1 MIETVSDARASR
13 LSRNC
18 SHNVR
23 VGEDRG
29 TASPGVLTKL
39 LPTER
44 LLFAGDVACA
54 GTFSCAAEDASF
66 RGGEP
71 STAHCVVFSQTP
83 VWIQHDA
90 GVRYVAD
97 PTVITF
103 HNRGRAYR
111 RWRIDG
117 RGDRCRW
124 LAYAEDVANDV
135 VRRWDSAHADRHRDA
150 PFRFQ
155 FTPAPAALYLRHH
168 RFFQRVDAAADGL
181 AIEETAL
188 RLLHSVAAHAYGA
201 APRGADAGAPHRDF
215 DAVQHVRERIA
226 ASPAAA
232 ERLRALAARVELSP
246 YQLCRAFSRVTG
258 ETLTA
263 YRLRLRLLGSIDGV
277 CAGDDLTSVALA
289 WGFASHSHFTAAFHR
304 AFGAAPSQVR
314 GRRAARYL
322 AAAAISRR
330 RYR

>member
-1 MIETVSDARASR
+1 VND
-13 LSRNC
+13 
-18 SHNVR
+18 
-23 VGEDRG
+23 DRG
-29 TASPGVLTKL
+29 SAAPPVLTRV

-44 LLFAGDVACA
+44 LLFASDVACA
-54 GTFSCAAEDASF
+54 GTFACGVDDTSF

-71 STAHCVVFSQTP
+71 STAHCIVFSQTP

-111 RWRIDG
+111 RWRIDA

-135 VRRWDSAHADRHRDA
+135 VRRWDRTHADRRRDA

-155 FTPAPAALYLRHH
+155 FAAVPAALYLRHH
-168 RFFQRVDAAADGL
+168 RLFQRIDARGDGL
-181 AIEETAL
+181 AIEEAAL
-188 RLLHSVAAHAYGA
+188 RLLDAVAAHTYGDDA
-201 APRGADAGAPHRDF
+201 RGADAGAGHRDF

-232 ERLRALAARVELSP
+232 QPLRALAARVGLSP
-246 YQLCRAFSRVTG
+246 YQLCRAFGRVTG
-258 ETLTA
+258 DTLTA
-263 YRLRLRLLGSIDGV
+263 YRLRLRLLGSIDEV

-304 AFGAAPSQVR
+304 TFGAAPSEVR
-314 GRRAARYL
+314 GRRTGRYL

-330 RYR
+330 R

>member
-1 MIETVSDARASR
+1 VLDRR
-13 LSRNC
+13 L
-18 SHNVR
+18 
-23 VGEDRG
+23 
-29 TASPGVLTKL
+29 PVLTKI

-54 GTFSCAAEDASF
+54 GAFACDVGDPLF

-71 STAHCVVFSQTP
+71 STAHCIVFSRTP

-111 RWRIDG
+111 RWRVDD
-117 RGDRCRW
+117 RGDRCCW
-124 LAYAEDVANDV
+124 IAFAEDVAADV
-135 VRRWDSAHADRHRDA
+135 VRRWDPAHADRHHDA

-155 FTPAPAALYLRHH
+155 FTAASAALYLRHH
-168 RFFQRVDAAADGL
+168 RLFRRLDPGADADAL
-181 AIEETAL
+181 AIEEEAL
-188 RLLHSVAAHAYGA
+188 RLLHAVSARAYGEA
-201 APRGADAGAPHRDF
+201 ARRRDRAPAAREF
-215 DAVQHVRERIA
+215 DAVQQVRETIA
-226 ASPAAA
+226 AAPAAA
-232 ERLRALAARVELSP
+232 QPLRPLAARVALSP
-246 YQLCRAFSRVTG
+246 YQLCRAFARVSG

-263 YRLRLRLLGSIDGV
+263 YRLRLRLLGSIEAV
-277 CAGDDLTSVALA
+277 CAGDDLTAVALA

-304 AFGAAPSQVR
+304 AFGATPSRVS
-314 GRRAARYL
+314 GRRAPRYL
-322 AAAAISRR
+322 AAAAISRS